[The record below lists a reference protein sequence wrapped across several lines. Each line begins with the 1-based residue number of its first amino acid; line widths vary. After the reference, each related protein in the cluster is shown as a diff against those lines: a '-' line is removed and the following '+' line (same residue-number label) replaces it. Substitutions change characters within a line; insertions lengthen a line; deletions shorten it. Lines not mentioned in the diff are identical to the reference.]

1 MNIEALLEA
10 ATANEI
16 ATCEDCGWER
26 HVVPTTGRCVDCE
39 IAAEEE
45 HNAIFTTTN

>member
-10 ATANEI
+10 ATANEV

-26 HVVPTTGRCVDCE
+26 HVVPTTGRCVDCHIE
-39 IAAEEE
+39 AEAE